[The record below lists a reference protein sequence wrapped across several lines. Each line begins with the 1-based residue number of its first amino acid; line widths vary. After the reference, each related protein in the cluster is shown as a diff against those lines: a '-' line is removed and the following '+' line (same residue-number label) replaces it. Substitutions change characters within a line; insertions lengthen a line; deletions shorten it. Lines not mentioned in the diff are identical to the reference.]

1 MFKVCGE
8 IISFTRRKC
17 ICGVCFSFSYS
28 SVFIMFVPT
37 VIIRFQSSQ
46 SSTIQW
52 VINNESVF
60 AWNPTRGERA
70 IIADETA
77 ATVRYQ
83 NSLLGAERTLMSPF
97 WPGCIHH
104 QRRRYS
110 PLMPQ
115 LPPGPDLFITAASK
129 MNSWTPTTHTDIYHL
144 AGGENMNETLVQA
157 QNIFTHKL
165 CHWY

>member
-1 MFKVCGE
+1 MSQFLRE
-8 IISFTRRKC
+8 TRHAA
-17 ICGVCFSFSYS
+17 SE
-28 SVFIMFVPT
+28 
-37 VIIRFQSSQ
+37 QSS
-46 SSTIQW
+46 
-52 VINNESVF
+52 
-60 AWNPTRGERA
+60 
-70 IIADETA
+70 ADETA

-157 QNIFTHKL
+157 QNIFTHNLGRHLGDGTADSCKTFSSIMI
-165 CHWY
+165 